1 MLKLVNICH
10 YYKNKKNDKFLI
22 FNNLNLNIKNN
33 SFTSILGSSGCG
45 KTTLV
50 NMIAGYIKPVSGK
63 VILKNKLITKPGRD
77 RIIINQEDDLFQWLT
92 VYENMHLITKN
103 DYDIEKYLKMTNL
116 YEYKHSYPGELSG
129 GMKKRLSL
137 ARALAIHPDFI
148 VMDEPFASLDKQTK
162 ENLHIEL
169 LKLFKHSK
177 MTVLLVTHDIEEAIF
192 LSERIL
198 LLGGNP
204 TSVLNEFDTS
214 FIQQRNESLKYSSQ
228 FNTIRLKINKYFNAK
243 H

>member
-10 YYKNKKNDKFLI
+10 FYKNKKNDKFLI

-33 SFTSILGSSGCG
+33 SFTSILGPSGCG

-50 NMIAGYIKPVSGK
+50 NMIAGYIKPVGGK
-63 VILKNKLITKPGRD
+63 VILKNKLITKPGKN

-103 DYDIEKYLKMTNL
+103 EYDIEKYLKMTGL

-137 ARALAIHPDFI
+137 ARALVVHPDFI

-169 LKLFKHSK
+169 LKLFKLSK

-192 LSERIL
+192 LSDQIL

-204 TSVLNEFDTS
+204 TSVLKEYDTS
-214 FIQQRNESLKYSSQ
+214 LIQQYNKSSEHSSQ
-228 FNTIRLKINKYFNAK
+228 FNTIRLKINKYFT
-243 H
+243 